1 MPTASSDSRPVSLPC
16 ARARQPHAGKTG
28 CPLIQMVGAAVLTP
42 TIGWRVGRGDV
53 IRPRPRASHDSG
65 VDGRGVFGRFAGRSW
80 EPGSYL
86 ATRAHGAVF
95 RLARGSVRPRLALC
109 EAIIASFSQGGRHAA
124 CMLIALTGLG
134 PDGAISTLEIRPL
147 GKNVF
152 LNAKKGGS
160 PGRRSIAYRRTAE
173 GD

>member
-1 MPTASSDSRPVSLPC
+1 
-16 ARARQPHAGKTG
+16 
-28 CPLIQMVGAAVLTP
+28 
-42 TIGWRVGRGDV
+42 
-53 IRPRPRASHDSG
+53 
-65 VDGRGVFGRFAGRSW
+65 
-80 EPGSYL
+80 
-86 ATRAHGAVF
+86 
-95 RLARGSVRPRLALC
+95 
-109 EAIIASFSQGGRHAA
+109 
-124 CMLIALTGLG
+124 MLIALTGLG